1 MSINRRLG
9 ESEGFGENKGRY
21 CDSILRLLGFVAEWY
36 IDKVDVSLSIRTSI
50 GPGLQ

>member
-1 MSINRRLG
+1 MQMSINRRLG
-9 ESEGFGENKGRY
+9 ESEGFEENRV
-21 CDSILRLLGFVAEWY
+21 DSILRLLGFVAEWY